1 MSGLTTTARAALG
14 VPGID
19 NVDGQIHLLVPV
31 VNVGDA
37 ALSALEVRAVRL
49 GGAARLGPVAFPV
62 VLGMLEGRSAASFA
76 VRFSA
81 AGLAVG
87 RRYLLALT
95 VSYASGGAVH
105 GLQLNRYVRIPA
117 PTVPMTAVLHARVT
131 TVLAQNTWRYTL
143 HNDEPADSGLYVSS
157 LAMMV
162 SAPVMITG
170 TPPGWRGETDGISY
184 VFWRAADYLHPYPNH
199 LMPGG
204 ELAGFRLASP
214 YTASQ
219 ASAAAV
225 SSWNHSLDAVGPLMT
240 ADAHACYVLTPYR
253 NDQ

>member
-1 MSGLTTTARAALG
+1 MNGLTIAARAALG
-14 VPGID
+14 TPGIE

-31 VNVGDA
+31 VNMGDP
-37 ALSALEVRAVRL
+37 ALSALEVRAVKL
-49 GGAARLGPVAFPV
+49 GCAARLSPAAFPV

-81 AGLAVG
+81 AGLTAG
-87 RRYLLALT
+87 RRYLLTLAVT
-95 VSYASGGAVH
+95 CSSGGAVQ

-117 PTVPMTAVLHARVT
+117 PSVPMAAMLRARVS

-143 HNDEPADSGLYVSS
+143 HNDEAADSGLYVSS
-157 LAMMV
+157 LSLMV

-204 ELAGFRLASP
+204 ALAGFRLDSP
-214 YTASQ
+214 YFSSQ
-219 ASAAAV
+219 ASATAI
-225 SSWNHSLDAVGPLMT
+225 SSWNHSLDAAGPVLS
-240 ADAHACYVLTPYR
+240 ADVHACYVPTPYR
-253 NDQ
+253 G